1 MVQLPSRCPVVDPLV
16 NVDGAVVDCLMMI
29 LQLMIHK
36 SVSDDG
42 PPLDGSIKILNN

>member
-1 MVQLPSRCPVVDPLV
+1 MVQLPSRSPVVDPMV

-36 SVSDDG
+36 SVSVVCLPVDVYF
-42 PPLDGSIKILNN
+42 LANQY

>member
-1 MVQLPSRCPVVDPLV
+1 MVQLPSRSPVVDPMV

-36 SVSDDG
+36 SVSVVCLPVDV
-42 PPLDGSIKILNN
+42 